1 MKKLKE
7 KFGNIEERVFSKL
20 KSIDRQPIAKYNN
33 MIRKMD
39 EWVVEI
45 ENLKYEIEL
54 LEKKI
59 FNYGKECRL
68 IYENNKHLEDKYNMT
83 FNVSIN
89 RKKLKNNN
97 IVNYWMLNLKYKGCN
112 KSIYL
117 GVEEYVRKIVN
128 EEIGENNYLE
138 KEELKSQIYD
148 MCYDK
153 LYDLVISEKN
163 LFDKKIVLRDLI

>member
-7 KFGNIEERVFSKL
+7 KFGNIDERIFNKL

-39 EWVVEI
+39 EWVEEI
-45 ENLKYEIEL
+45 ENLKCEIEL

-59 FNYGKECRL
+59 INYGKECRL
-68 IYENNKHLEDKYNMT
+68 IYENNKHLEKKYNMI

-89 RKKLKNNN
+89 RKKLKNNM
-97 IVNYWMLNLKYKGCN
+97 IVNYWMINLKYKGYN

-117 GVEEYVRKIVN
+117 GSEEYVRKIVN
-128 EEIGENNYLE
+128 EEIGEYNYLE
-138 KEELKSQIYD
+138 NEKLKNQIYD

-153 LYDLVISEKN
+153 LYELVIGEKN
-163 LFDKKIVLRDLI
+163 LFDKKIVFKDLI